1 MTKDFAIPFRARAG
15 SGQVTVSV
23 GEVADPTTV
32 GHDSGAVGFPV
43 CRASVD
49 FSLDG
54 YEGFV
59 GWVQLNGA
67 KTDAG
72 PERVF
77 ELDPLEVFGGL
88 ETPFAFYGLS
98 PQLFD
103 APYARDRSRYVDW
116 LFHSFLCVA
125 PTRPMAREVEA
136 VVGFSWGFVMTDGD
150 IAIVQPELLQPADWS
165 GHIQALSELF
175 PSWTFSDTHSW

>member
-1 MTKDFAIPFRARAG
+1 VNTSLVIPFEARGG

-32 GHDSGAVGFPV
+32 GHDSGAAGFPV

-54 YEGFV
+54 YDGFV
-59 GWVQLNGA
+59 GWVQLNGIR
-67 KTDAG
+67 TDAG
-72 PERVF
+72 TERVF
-77 ELDPLEVFGGL
+77 ELDPLEVFASL
-88 ETPFAFYGLS
+88 KTPFAFYGLS
-98 PQLFD
+98 PELFD

-136 VVGFSWGFVMTDGD
+136 VLGFSWGFNMVDGG
-150 IAIVQPELLQPADWS
+150 IAIAQPEMLQPADWS
-165 GHIQALSELF
+165 GHVHALSELF
-175 PSWTFSDTHSW
+175 PSWTFSDAHTW